1 MNPEQTPKTPIDID
15 HLRTWIGRQQMRADY
30 VCSSGAARIAAL
42 LDRDEQEYAPGQR
55 VSAAWYVMLF
65 TPTERQSRLGP
76 DGHPPKGDFLPPVPL
91 ARRMFAGRRNEFHDD
106 LEIGR
111 RVVRRSEI
119 RDVQLKEGASGLMC
133 FVTLRHEFLD
143 DERLLLVEEQD
154 VVYRGPA
161 QPGGAKSP
169 RKPAALPTATAH
181 KELVFDP
188 TMLLR
193 YSAITFNA
201 HRIHYDAEYA
211 REVER
216 YPALVVNGGLT
227 TLFLWDFA
235 TQQAGG
241 RIRASRSRNLRPLFV
256 GRSVGLNLALDA
268 QTGRGHAWAVNDQGE
283 TAVLIELEMERP

>member
-1 MNPEQTPKTPIDID
+1 MNPEQNPIDIE
-15 HLRTWIGRQQMRADY
+15 HLRTWIGRRQQRADY
-30 VCSSGAARIAAL
+30 VCPSGAARIAAL
-42 LDRDEQEYAPGQR
+42 LDRDEHEYAPGER

-111 RVVRRSEI
+111 RVVRHSEI
-119 RDVQLKEGASGLMC
+119 SDVQLKEGASGRMC
-133 FVTLRHEFLD
+133 FVTVRHEFLD
-143 DERLLLVEEQD
+143 GERLLLVEEQD

-161 QPGGAKSP
+161 QPGAAKSP
-169 RKPAALPTATAH
+169 RKPAALPQATAH

-201 HRIHYDAEYA
+201 HRIHYDAEYV

-235 TQQAGG
+235 MQQAGG
-241 RIRASRSRNLRPLFV
+241 RLRASRSRNLRPLFV
-256 GRSVGLNLALDA
+256 DRPVGLNLALDA
-268 QTGRGHAWAVNDQGE
+268 ESGRGQAWAVNEQGE
-283 TAVLIELEMERP
+283 TAVLIELEMQRP